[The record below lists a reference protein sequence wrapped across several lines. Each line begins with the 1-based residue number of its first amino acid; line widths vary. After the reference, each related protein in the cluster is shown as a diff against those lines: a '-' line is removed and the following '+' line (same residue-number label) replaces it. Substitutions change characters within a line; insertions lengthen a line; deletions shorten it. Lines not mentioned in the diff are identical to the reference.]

1 MARNTKPYPE
11 FTVPS
16 EETRGASGIVESTT
30 LDFTKETFSNR
41 VGQIELKRDGEV
53 EKTENASDFWD
64 RLKTTQIGQRD
75 SSQVKFRKNLRGV
88 GGKFISSAEQ
98 ETVVRRYE
106 SKTGNN
112 FNKLSDKKQKDVFEN
127 ELLDKRENTI
137 VQDLDRIGVVDSI
150 AQRFDANPFY
160 LLEIKGSDGKART
173 YTNKETGINALNQ
186 QLNRFYQSVGE
197 KES

>member
-1 MARNTKPYPE
+1 MARNKNPYPE

-41 VGQIELKRDGEV
+41 VGQIELKQDGVLES
-53 EKTENASDFWD
+53 TEDTSDFWD
-64 RLKTTQIGQRD
+64 RLKTTQIGEREK
-75 SSQVKFRKNLRGV
+75 SQVKFRKNLRGI

-106 SKTGNN
+106 SKTGKK
-112 FNKLSDKKQKDVFEN
+112 FDSLSGKKQKDAFEN

-137 VQDLDRIGVVDSI
+137 SQDLDRVGVVDSI
-150 AQRFDANPFY
+150 SERFDANPFY
-160 LLEIKGSDGKART
+160 ILEIKGSDGKGRT
-173 YTNKETGINALNQ
+173 YTDKDSAIDALNQ
-186 QLNRFYQSVGE
+186 QLNRFYQSVG
-197 KES
+197 KKKS